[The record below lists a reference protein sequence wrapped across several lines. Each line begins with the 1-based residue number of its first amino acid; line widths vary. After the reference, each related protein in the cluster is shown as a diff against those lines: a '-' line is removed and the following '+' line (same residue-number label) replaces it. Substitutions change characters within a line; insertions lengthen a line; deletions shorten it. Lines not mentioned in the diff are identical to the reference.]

1 MIRSGRSP
9 SSGSPQPTRA
19 SAARASSCCAAR
31 ASSTSRICPPTR
43 SLSSL
48 PVPCAITRPWSMT
61 AIWSASW
68 SASSRYWVVNR
79 TVVPSRTSSRT
90 TAQIWLRLRGS
101 SPAVGSS
108 RKRMRGS
115 LRRLEAR
122 SSRRR
127 IPPEYVRA
135 GRSPASTRSKRSS
148 NSPARCRAS
157 ARERPNRRPNISR
170 FSRPVRISSTAAN
183 CPVRPSNSRTA
194 AGSRATS
201 SPRTSA
207 RPESGTSSVARTRTR
222 VVLPAPLGPSRPNTA
237 PSGTTRS
244 TPASATVA
252 PKRLV
257 TPSTRAAGVEDGTL
271 TALET
276 TI

>member
-1 MIRSGRSP
+1 
-9 SSGSPQPTRA
+9 
-19 SAARASSCCAAR
+19 
-31 ASSTSRICPPTR
+31 
-43 SLSSL
+43 
-48 PVPCAITRPWSMT
+48 
-61 AIWSASW
+61 
-68 SASSRYWVVNR
+68 VVNR

-108 RKRMRGS
+108 RKRIRGS

-135 GRSPASTRSKRSS
+135 GRSAASTRSKRSS
-148 NSPARCRAS
+148 NSPARRRAS
-157 ARERPNRRPNISR
+157 ARDRPNRRPNISR

-183 CPVRPSNSRTA
+183 CPVRPSSSRTA
-194 AGSRATS
+194 EGSRTTS
-201 SPRTSA
+201 RPRTSA
-207 RPESGTSSVARTRTR
+207 RPASGTSSVARTRTR
-222 VVLPAPLGPSRPNTA
+222 VVLPAPFGPSRPNTA
-237 PSGTTRS
+237 PSGTARS

-257 TPSTRAAGVEDGTL
+257 TPLDPSRGRGGWDLDHARGHDLNILLRGAGQVRMSLRIQPLHGGRNDANVSPELEDQVVDVRRRHRPQGG
-271 TALET
+271 
-276 TI
+276 